1 MFFSDSVLFYSH
13 SRILLT
19 IVSKFD
25 NDDVSLQG
33 VRRHQAGNY
42 TCIGSNLEGDQESN
56 TVRLRILCE

>member
-1 MFFSDSVLFYSH
+1 MFNVYNYMYVD
-13 SRILLT
+13 
-19 IVSKFD
+19 D
-25 NDDVSLQG
+25 NDNVVVQG